1 MDAPR
6 IDEHTRAP
14 GIEAIEQVVAR
25 LEHAQQNE
33 LPDEFV
39 GLFRP
44 DAIWTTGG
52 GKRLIGRGEISAF
65 THQVLPGAMKDS
77 TQRYEVEHVLFIRPD
92 VAAVKVRQRPV
103 TLEGRPIE
111 DQPEGSPTYIMAKE
125 DGQGAWSRNRTR
137 SSSTPDRTARV
148 GDGGVDVLDDETRP
162 DGRRHA
168 AVWARTLMIVPLGS
182 STKKR
187 RTPHGSSLSA

>member
-1 MDAPR
+1 MGTMDIAR
-6 IDEHTRAP
+6 HTRDAE
-14 GIEAIEQVVAR
+14 IEAIKQVVGV

-52 GKRLIGRGEISAF
+52 GKLLLGRDEISAF

-77 TQRYEVEHVLFIRPD
+77 TAAYQVVHVLFIRSD

-103 TLEGRPIE
+103 TLDGEPIE
-111 DQPEGSPTYIMAKE
+111 GENEGSPLYIMAKE
-125 DGQGAWSRNRTR
+125 DGQWCLVAGQNTL
-137 SSSTPDRTARV
+137 V
-148 GDGGVDVLDDETRP
+148 VD
-162 DGRRHA
+162 
-168 AVWARTLMIVPLGS
+168 S
-182 STKKR
+182 
-187 RTPHGSSLSA
+187 